1 MCTSVPAWASRGG
14 GREMPR
20 TPVRRV
26 GRESASLQALVPWCS
41 SCNRLMGEMVRCAGE
56 VNYFRYYKKL
66 GPIAKLA
73 TSYWECRLTKLCLSF
88 MYVSSMVERGR
99 PRSGHGTVLCPAQL
113 PGVSHALAT
122 KG

>member
-1 MCTSVPAWASRGG
+1 
-14 GREMPR
+14 MPR

-26 GRESASLQALVPWCS
+26 AQGSASLQALVPWCS

-73 TSYWECRLTKLCLSF
+73 TSYVICPRHIFAAPRFLQPPAPRALKNLRAVILGNHPLHLGEQFALRR
-88 MYVSSMVERGR
+88 VSKGVVEKE
-99 PRSGHGTVLCPAQL
+99 QL
-113 PGVSHALAT
+113 HL
-122 KG
+122 